1 LARSRGWGS
10 GSVNGVHLHH
20 LAVGIPVVLVSGLIE
35 IAVRP
40 GRPGAELLA
49 IAFGVGGA
57 FILDEFALWL
67 YLRDVYWS
75 AEGHRSIDASLMGVV
90 LSALFLVGTAPFGV
104 HGAHGESRII
114 VFGMIA
120 VNVVLAMVTFAKG
133 KLTLGMIGVFVP
145 LVALVC

>member
-1 LARSRGWGS
+1 MVLPMNLLFT

-20 LAVGIPVVLVSGLIE
+20 LAVGIPIVLVSGLIE

-40 GRPGAELLA
+40 GRPAAELLA
-49 IAFGVGGA
+49 TAFGVGGA

-90 LSALFLVGTAPFGV
+90 LSALFLVGTRRSGCTART
-104 HGAHGESRII
+104 ASR
-114 VFGMIA
+114 A
-120 VNVVLAMVTFAKG
+120 SSSSR
-133 KLTLGMIGVFVP
+133 
-145 LVALVC
+145 